1 MKGKKKSFED
11 ISETLLGQEIFDFFQ
26 LEKSGTL
33 VTTQFTCIHVLTL
46 LRTSTDANSCPVSVT
61 QNKTFWIWRN
71 VHFFHRY
78 HCGWCSTIH
87 LYTPFDWPLC
97 LCRIQVRCRIDI
109 SAIIGNFSR
118 DQKDY
123 VLGMLENYYASKF
136 CIGSSVGI
144 KITLALES

>member
-61 QNKTFWIWRN
+61 QKTKLFEFDEMFT
-71 VHFFHRY
+71 FFID
-78 HCGWCSTIH
+78 TIVAGA
-87 LYTPFDWPLC
+87 LLFTSIPLLIG
-97 LCRIQVRCRIDI
+97 LCV
-109 SAIIGNFSR
+109 
-118 DQKDY
+118 
-123 VLGMLENYYASKF
+123 YAEYKYDV
-136 CIGSSVGI
+136 GSI
-144 KITLALES
+144 FLP